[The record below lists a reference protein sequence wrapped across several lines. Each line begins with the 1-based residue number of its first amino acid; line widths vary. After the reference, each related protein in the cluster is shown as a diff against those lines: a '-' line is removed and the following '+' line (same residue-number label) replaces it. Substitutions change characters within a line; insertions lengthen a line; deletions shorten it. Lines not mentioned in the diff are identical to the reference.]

1 MPRYVIERDMPGAGR
16 LSEKDLFSFAQKSC
30 KMLDEL
36 VGQVQWVESFVAE
49 NKVYCIYQSPNKA
62 MLMQHASMSGL
73 PANRIEEISTV
84 INPATAEKPASV

>member
-1 MPRYVIERDMPGAGR
+1 MPGAGH
-16 LSEKDLFSFAQKSC
+16 LSEKDRIAFAQKSC

-36 VGQVQWVESFVAE
+36 IGQVQWVESYVAE

-84 INPATAEKPASV
+84 INPVTAEKPASA

>member
-16 LSEKDLFSFAQKSC
+16 LSEKEVYSFAQEAC
-30 KMLDEL
+30 KMLEAL
-36 VGQVQWVESFVAE
+36 GGQVQWVESFVTE

-73 PANRIEEISTV
+73 PANRIEEISKV
-84 INPATAEKPASV
+84 INPVITENC